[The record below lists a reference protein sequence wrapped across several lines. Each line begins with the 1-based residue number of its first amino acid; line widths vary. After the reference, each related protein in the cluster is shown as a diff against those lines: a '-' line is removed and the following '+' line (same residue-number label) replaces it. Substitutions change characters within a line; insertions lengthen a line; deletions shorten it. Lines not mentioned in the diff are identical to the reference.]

1 MVTDGS
7 VLSVHLF
14 KRSKF
19 VKINMYQRISQVLE
33 LIDYLMFWNS

>member
-19 VKINMYQRISQVLE
+19 VKINMYQFKDFIYSFVIR
-33 LIDYLMFWNS
+33 